1 MSRTMYP
8 SDYLAT
14 RSNHELIELLRDR
27 RTLSIEHLVNRGTVT
42 VDYGRQRIDRDSF
55 WKGSFARGTV
65 LGLDARLFMRER
77 MAEPYFTGGAFWK
90 RFDEIADN
98 TATGFVV
105 NYGLSAVYGLPRV
118 RAIQYPDESSPYVR
132 AGDDVLLLEYANHPY
147 RFVYDLL
154 KIIDPN
160 NCVGIFHLG
169 RFPRGVRAGTFIL
182 ARNSY
187 PFDKMS
193 VPDHDAIFEGP
204 EATVPTAHQLGGTWT
219 GTRVFVRRP
228 EIALAN
234 QFNPPL
240 RRRPLV
246 AGDHDELRMIGPDT
260 LLGRRITRRDGEAR
274 VTRRCFLRRERAS

>member
-1 MSRTMYP
+1 MYP

-14 RSNHELIELLRDR
+14 RSNHELVELLRDS
-27 RTLSIEHLVNRGTVT
+27 RTLPIEHLINRGTVT
-42 VDYGRQRIDRDSF
+42 VDYARQRIDRDSF
-55 WKGSFARGTV
+55 WKGSFARGTL
-65 LGLDARLFMRER
+65 LGLDARLFTRER
-77 MAEPYFTGGAFWK
+77 TAEPYFTGGAFWK

-98 TATGFVV
+98 SATGFVV

-118 RAIQYPDESSPYVR
+118 RAIKYPDDSSPYVR

-169 RFPRGVRAGTFIL
+169 RFPRGVRAGTFVL

-193 VPDHDAIFEGP
+193 APDHDAIFEGP
-204 EATVPTAHQLGGTWT
+204 EATVPTARQLGGTWS

-228 EIALAN
+228 ETALAN

-240 RRRPLV
+240 RRRSLV
-246 AGDHDELRMIGPDT
+246 AGDHRELRMIGPDAV
-260 LLGRRITRRDGEAR
+260 LGRRIARRDGGDR
-274 VTRRCFLRRERAS
+274 VTRRFFLRRERIV